1 MAPPAW
7 GWVDLVGVGQDGS
20 VFDPGSRSGVGLD
33 GESGVGSISRG
44 VSSKAVLLEVLEE
57 CLR

>member
-1 MAPPAW
+1 M
-7 GWVDLVGVGQDGS
+7 GVGQDGS